1 MRHENP
7 RATPSEIFLP
17 ITTPVAG
24 AEFDALTTGVGQE
37 QKGLLALHSTFAAM
51 KDFSERASRAL
62 KNLDR
67 YSDEEK
73 LTRFHLFREIGD
85 GFLESSRESARQTIG
100 WLENLKTHAPEFVD
114 VVTERQKAVAAFLTK
129 LPEDITKVVITGE
142 NSFLNNKEN
151 DSRTVY
157 YQIHTLL
164 DAQARL
170 ETEGVKTSELV
181 RMIRA
186 AHPEVMNSPV
196 FQQGFEE
203 RILAGLDYSV
213 RQAVALRPLECSK
226 EPVET
231 FSLGSYFAFGLPAN
245 TGANVRY
252 VGSAED
258 VELTTVAPLFT
269 AMVLEIVTNA
279 REATYKRFTKEGKE
293 RPFSCSPEVAVSQD
307 NEQVCISIRDFG
319 DPDEY
324 STIRGLGQ
332 SGPAGA
338 REGFGVGRF
347 RAQVIASL
355 LGGSIAHRAT
365 ENGDGSIID
374 IKLPTTPQ

>member
-142 NSFLNNKEN
+142 NSFLNNREN
-151 DSRTVY
+151 DSR
-157 YQIHTLL
+157 
-164 DAQARL
+164 
-170 ETEGVKTSELV
+170 
-181 RMIRA
+181 
-186 AHPEVMNSPV
+186 
-196 FQQGFEE
+196 
-203 RILAGLDYSV
+203 
-213 RQAVALRPLECSK
+213 
-226 EPVET
+226 
-231 FSLGSYFAFGLPAN
+231 
-245 TGANVRY
+245 
-252 VGSAED
+252 
-258 VELTTVAPLFT
+258 
-269 AMVLEIVTNA
+269 
-279 REATYKRFTKEGKE
+279 
-293 RPFSCSPEVAVSQD
+293 
-307 NEQVCISIRDFG
+307 
-319 DPDEY
+319 
-324 STIRGLGQ
+324 
-332 SGPAGA
+332 
-338 REGFGVGRF
+338 
-347 RAQVIASL
+347 
-355 LGGSIAHRAT
+355 
-365 ENGDGSIID
+365 
-374 IKLPTTPQ
+374 